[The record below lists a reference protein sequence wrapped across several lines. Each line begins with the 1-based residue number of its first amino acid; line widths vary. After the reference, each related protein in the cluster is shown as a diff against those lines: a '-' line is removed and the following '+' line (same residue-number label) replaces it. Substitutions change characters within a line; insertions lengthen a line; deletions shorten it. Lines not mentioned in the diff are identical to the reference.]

1 MYVIPGLI
9 GVTANYLE
17 IKVNITKE
25 NKERVLSLISQLVE
39 AEGLQLEQPESAR
52 VAPLNPTRPATVDGH
67 ISLDNCY
74 SDAGIPLSQG
84 VVSNKPLGTWAMFN
98 SFVPGKAALRV
109 LAHILRDE
117 QTDGVSFARLVD
129 EAVRNIRLRNISGIR
144 GFPSSRKASSIPRFA
159 TQLVLPLSGMGLIS
173 SKLHEGTRMVGLTQ
187 DGLSFSLLENPVIDR
202 KSSTGQL
209 SQPERKWLIDY
220 LKKIDGVGFKEYS
233 TLQSI
238 VGFIGTK
245 HPSRTQLVEW
255 FTTRSDFQEST
266 KSGSRY
272 SGQPLRLRKQLQNLA
287 STYVSSKI
295 AILRELGVVSDAR
308 GKYDLEGQ
316 L

>member
-1 MYVIPGLI
+1 M
-9 GVTANYLE
+9 E
-17 IKVNITKE
+17 IKVSINKD

-39 AEGLQLEQPESAR
+39 AEGVQVENPESTQ
-52 VAPLNPTRPATVDGH
+52 VASLNLTRSAIVQGH
-67 ISLDNCY
+67 VSLDNCY
-74 SDAGIPLSQG
+74 SDATISLSQG
-84 VVSNKPLGTWAMFN
+84 VISNKPLGTWAMFN

-117 QTDGVSFARLVD
+117 QADDVSFVRLVD
-129 EAVRNIRLRNISGIR
+129 EAVRNIRLRGISATR

-159 TQLVLPLSGMGLIS
+159 TQLVLPFTEMGLIS
-173 SKLHEGTRMVGLTQ
+173 SKLHDGTRMVGLTQ
-187 DGLSFSLLENPVIDR
+187 DGLTFSLLENPVIDY
-202 KSSTGQL
+202 KSSTSQL
-209 SQPERKWLIDY
+209 SQAERKWLTDY
-220 LKKIDGVGFKEYS
+220 LKKIDGEGFREYS

-238 VGFIGTK
+238 MGFIGTK

-255 FTTRSDFQEST
+255 FTTKSDFQEST

-287 STYVSSKI
+287 STYVSSKV